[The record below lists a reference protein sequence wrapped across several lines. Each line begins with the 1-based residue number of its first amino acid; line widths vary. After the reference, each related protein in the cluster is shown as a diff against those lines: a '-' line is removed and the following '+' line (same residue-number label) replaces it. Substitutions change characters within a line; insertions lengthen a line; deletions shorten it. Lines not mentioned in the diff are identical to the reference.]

1 MFEFD
6 LTKILL
12 SVGGLAGIAGI
23 IEVVANSV
31 QIIDWIKSKFISRS
45 NDGDTSNQVIEIP
58 HNLPNSGKL
67 IGRKKIVKKLCDA
80 VDKNVL
86 TMIVG
91 TGGIGKS
98 SLALETVKRYYLSK
112 RKQHFHF
119 DAIVW
124 ISAKNE
130 EVSFSGFLDTIA
142 RVMEYTGVL
151 QITELN
157 EKVVEVKQLFQKNR
171 ILLIVDNFET
181 ICDANIVDFIE
192 NVCDNDRV
200 IITTREKITWNIS
213 SSLISVEKLDD
224 KEGIS
229 LIKHEYKKQGL
240 NFKSVSSEAMT
251 ELLKATD
258 GSPLAIKWAVGQIST
273 NGIPIER
280 IITLLQTGRG
290 DVFEKMFSS
299 SWRSLDEVSQSVLYK
314 LLFFTPIATREA
326 LYYVTELDEYSFEI
340 SISKLC
346 RLSLLEVSG
355 ENVNTQSYGFH
366 PLTRAFVESRKEDDN
381 IDDESFYKSAVDYYV
396 RFCREYGEIGTTDAF
411 DKLEDELSNIYKVIN
426 WAKQFPVY
434 SESLI
439 LIVSSIS
446 VFLWSRGYW
455 IKRVEFSNLAVEFAL
470 SCGNTKQAIIHEYY
484 VGIVKFWQGDL
495 EKSAQSVAKCREL
508 NSNINDSI
516 CNALIL
522 RLEALIH
529 MADDSE
535 LSINNFMQV
544 LETLK
549 TADNCDVK
557 LFADWRVKS
566 DLGYKA
572 GVVAIYQELGITYN
586 RNNNHREA
594 IKWLDK
600 SLALA
605 KEITD
610 LEGQAVSLSH
620 LGFSYI
626 GLNDYKKARQL
637 CKQGLDLARNVRR
650 KSTIGRC
657 YQVLAISETMFKHKQ
672 KANKYARSALEM
684 FERLGMEHESNE
696 IKQYIK

>member
-1 MFEFD
+1 MQSDFCC
-6 LTKILL
+6 LYAP
-12 SVGGLAGIAGI
+12 SAVG
-23 IEVVANSV
+23 
-31 QIIDWIKSKFISRS
+31 
-45 NDGDTSNQVIEIP
+45 
-58 HNLPNSGKL
+58 
-67 IGRKKIVKKLCDA
+67 
-80 VDKNVL
+80 
-86 TMIVG
+86 
-91 TGGIGKS
+91 
-98 SLALETVKRYYLSK
+98 
-112 RKQHFHF
+112 
-119 DAIVW
+119 
-124 ISAKNE
+124 
-130 EVSFSGFLDTIA
+130 
-142 RVMEYTGVL
+142 
-151 QITELN
+151 
-157 EKVVEVKQLFQKNR
+157 
-171 ILLIVDNFET
+171 
-181 ICDANIVDFIE
+181 
-192 NVCDNDRV
+192 
-200 IITTREKITWNIS
+200 
-213 SSLISVEKLDD
+213 

-326 LYYVTELDEYSFEI
+326 LYYITELDEYSFEI

-535 LSINNFMQV
+535 LSINNFIV
-544 LETLK
+544 SSVGDGIVYTSS
-549 TADNCDVK
+549 TAPSELPEYYPV
-557 LFADWRVKS
+557 S
-566 DLGYKA
+566 DFYL
-572 GVVAIYQELGITYN
+572 
-586 RNNNHREA
+586 RNYHTIE
-594 IKWLDK
+594 
-600 SLALA
+600 
-605 KEITD
+605 ECT
-610 LEGQAVSLSH
+610 
-620 LGFSYI
+620 
-626 GLNDYKKARQL
+626 DYKLVDINVCEAEAYRTIYGYASCNCGNDLFTTENYSFHMSFWKMISM
-637 CKQGLDLARNVRR
+637 KQSSWQRIISTARN
-650 KSTIGRC
+650 
-657 YQVLAISETMFKHKQ
+657 
-672 KANKYARSALEM
+672 
-684 FERLGMEHESNE
+684 SN
-696 IKQYIK
+696 